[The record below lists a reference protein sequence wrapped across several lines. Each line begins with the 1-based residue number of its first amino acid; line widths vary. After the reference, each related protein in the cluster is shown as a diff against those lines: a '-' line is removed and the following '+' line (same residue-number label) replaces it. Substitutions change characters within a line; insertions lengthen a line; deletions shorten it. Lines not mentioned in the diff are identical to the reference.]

1 MKKKGI
7 LNPQIN
13 RVISEMGHRDMLI
26 IADAGL
32 PIPRE
37 VERIDLILKCG
48 IPSFKE
54 VLSAV
59 LPEMEIEEAYLAN
72 EITEKNSQMFDFIS
86 SQVKNLH
93 FIAHEDFKELSRKAR
108 AIIRTGECSSY
119 ANIILISGVTF

>member
-37 VERIDLILKCG
+37 VERIDLILKCD

-72 EITEKNSQMFDFIS
+72 EIIEKNSQMFDFIS

-93 FIAHEDFKELSRKAR
+93 FIAHEDFKELSGKAR

>member
-59 LPEMEIEEAYLAN
+59 LLEMEIEEAYLAN

-86 SQVKNLH
+86 SLIKNPK
-93 FIAHEDFKELSRKAR
+93 FITHEELKELSKQAR
-108 AIIRTGECSSY
+108 AIIRTGECSPY
-119 ANIILISGVTF
+119 ANIVLVSGVTF